1 MRTSNL
7 HFLIITL
14 ACILFACKDNNDI
27 ELDANDAFV
36 GSQRLITLSSEM
48 DKFSG
53 TDFECVIKA
62 EDGTIF
68 RRRGNHMRSG
78 NTSLL
83 TLDTGL
89 RTGTYRLLAL
99 EVPTIENGTDTVWT
113 DYGLGCRVRISAENH
128 SATVLDTFNSEFELV
143 GDGSETDPFII
154 SSAEHLW
161 RLRDFT
167 NSDENNTKLTGKT
180 HFRQECDLRMRD
192 ICTSSDRKFGWLPIG
207 SIPENPFRGIY
218 DGNGYKITGLWIH
231 RPNSPGIGLFGF
243 IDQAKISN
251 LTVQNPD
258 IEGNYAVGALVGG
271 TSAPGDKRGSSAL
284 HGCTVEGGSVSAPTG
299 SVAVGGLIGVVD
311 RKGFLSVDSCY
322 NNNTRVSGDYAVGGL
337 VGAGTLYSTIN
348 ALACNNHG
356 RITARYSGAGGIV
369 GSVDSLFVSGCRNMS
384 AITGGT
390 AAMSGTTDNG
400 GIGAG
405 GIAGGTGV
413 AFIYSSFNE
422 GKIEGAIGVGGIIGY
437 ATGELTISNSSIMA
451 FVAGEDAIGGAV
463 GLFKDG
469 SLTISKFY
477 NAKVDKNKRGDES
490 RSYMPFSV
498 TASANNAGGLV
509 GRVDGS
515 TTNISIS
522 DVTMVRSVQAE
533 DGNLKAVS
541 VVGENAGGLI
551 GGLFNFKSCQFR
563 NVSLNF
569 PVYGGD
575 STGGLAGY
583 TSMGGDMSIENCRF
597 FSVASGNNSV
607 GGLFG
612 TIRGHSHSIVVEGS
626 DDGTSVKQDANSL
639 VKISGKLNVGGF
651 AGHIDDTKLAGKRI
665 YINAPVSATDTNAGC
680 AIGNV
685 TNATVNLSLFNI
697 SKYAKATGPQNIGGM
712 VGSADNSTL
721 TGSLNIGTLSNYTSI
736 PKAST
741 FTPTFSGFAG
751 TSGITKNV
759 GGIVGYIKNS
769 FVTNLCF
776 AGTVEGCNNVGGI
789 IGLADNIDKG
799 YVRGCVNNSP
809 KIDNKISDSTG
820 GIIGRL
826 NQFDCATCENLINYG
841 EISGANYTGGI
852 IGDIHEEGKA
862 KNFYLKNAVNVGKVT
877 GTGQVGGCVGH
888 YWASGILNLGIETIH
903 YILYC
908 ANYGEVNGSNGGNVG
923 GIIGYFNARKAVVS
937 HSANHGKVYG
947 SGSDVKVGGIAGR
960 MGSNDE
966 AGTALP
972 NNMELSYSCNFG
984 EVGSNTGNANV
995 GGLLGWQEQGSP
1007 DDETHY
1013 MLHNCYNM
1021 GIVPTNQDSDNG
1033 GVLGCIDHL
1042 GEVQNCY
1049 NAKKVSHGNG
1059 IIGTHKGGSIFYHHN
1074 LYVLEDSGK
1083 YWCADKF
1090 KESDKSK
1097 ESTYKGF
1104 DFKSVWAVS
1113 TSTNNGFPYL
1123 RDCPYQFKKL
1133 E

>member
-27 ELDANDAFV
+27 EPDANDAFV

-143 GDGSETDPFII
+143 GDGSETNPFII

-390 AAMSGTTDNG
+390 AVMSGTTDNG

-422 GKIEGAIGVGGIIGY
+422 GKIEGAIGVGGIIGSTRIGK
-437 ATGELTISNSSIMA
+437 AGGNLGGELLYNNVLA
-451 FVAGEDAIGGAV
+451 KDCGNVA
-463 GLFKDG
+463 
-469 SLTISKFY
+469 
-477 NAKVDKNKRGDES
+477 
-490 RSYMPFSV
+490 
-498 TASANNAGGLV
+498 
-509 GRVDGS
+509 
-515 TTNISIS
+515 
-522 DVTMVRSVQAE
+522 
-533 DGNLKAVS
+533 AVS
-541 VVGENAGGLI
+541 G
-551 GGLFNFKSCQFR
+551 R
-563 NVSLNF
+563 
-569 PVYGGD
+569 
-575 STGGLAGY
+575 
-583 TSMGGDMSIENCRF
+583 TS
-597 FSVASGNNSV
+597 
-607 GGLFG
+607 
-612 TIRGHSHSIVVEGS
+612 
-626 DDGTSVKQDANSL
+626 
-639 VKISGKLNVGGF
+639 
-651 AGHIDDTKLAGKRI
+651 
-665 YINAPVSATDTNAGC
+665 
-680 AIGNV
+680 
-685 TNATVNLSLFNI
+685 
-697 SKYAKATGPQNIGGM
+697 
-712 VGSADNSTL
+712 
-721 TGSLNIGTLSNYTSI
+721 
-736 PKAST
+736 
-741 FTPTFSGFAG
+741 
-751 TSGITKNV
+751 V
-759 GGIVGYIKNS
+759 GGIVGKTS
-769 FVTNLCF
+769 FGALFGCQNFGTLNVTS
-776 AGTVEGCNNVGGI
+776 TYTGGI
-789 IGLADNIDKG
+789 AGWVGNYTVANYCFNGGTINDSGN
-799 YVRGCVNNSP
+799 R
-809 KIDNKISDSTG
+809 STG
-820 GIIGRL
+820 GIIGEAGDAREWTGMDIAGCVVGAAEIVMGIAGPAISVIGKTL
-826 NQFDCATCENLINYG
+826 TDGVMKGSKAFEEFLHVLHIGEATIDWSLIAYDQIVYG
-841 EISGANYTGGI
+841 IGIYGIITEKELDEIQTDLKATAGGISSEVKSRIQAIQAGYTVDTASLPPGIDGSTISSYINNHNTVMKFFEASDNNNSTVYYNMNRTREDRVEHIESQREVTEIITKSIAGACIAVGTVAAVVSAFATGGSTLAIAAGI
-852 IGDIHEEGKA
+852 IGPVATVIGGANAIFECA
-862 KNFYLKNAVNVGKVT
+862 TNFTVNAIVVKQCTNVGT
-877 GTGQVGGCVGH
+877 
-888 YWASGILNLGIETIH
+888 
-903 YILYC
+903 
-908 ANYGEVNGSNGGNVG
+908 VNAPSADYPA
-923 GIIGYFNARKAVVS
+923 GIIGYMQQYCMATDCLNAGKFGPTNKK
-937 HSANHGKVYG
+937 HS
-947 SGSDVKVGGIAGR
+947 GGITSYASAESVVERNVSIGTNWHSPIVASSKSSFSHDDNIYYI
-960 MGSNDE
+960 GSSFDIYGGYETGATLDDLHNK
-966 AGTALP
+966 AFFKVL
-972 NNMELSYSCNFG
+972 L
-984 EVGSNTGNANV
+984 NTDGAMP
-995 GGLLGWQEQGSP
+995 LWQVADKQGSFP
-1007 DDETHY
+1007 IPYHSEMETP
-1013 MLHNCYNM
+1013 MN
-1021 GIVPTNQDSDNG
+1021 
-1033 GVLGCIDHL
+1033 
-1042 GEVQNCY
+1042 
-1049 NAKKVSHGNG
+1049 
-1059 IIGTHKGGSIFYHHN
+1059 
-1074 LYVLEDSGK
+1074 
-1083 YWCADKF
+1083 
-1090 KESDKSK
+1090 
-1097 ESTYKGF
+1097 
-1104 DFKSVWAVS
+1104 
-1113 TSTNNGFPYL
+1113 
-1123 RDCPYQFKKL
+1123 
-1133 E
+1133 

>member
-27 ELDANDAFV
+27 EPDANDAFV

-68 RRRGNHMRSG
+68 RRRGNHIRSG

-390 AAMSGTTDNG
+390 AVGGICGEAQFGGYEVVNTGAVSATDNQSTLG
-400 GIGAG
+400 GIVGNTSIAVIYNVVNQGTVTAAKAESAGGIVGKTSFGALFGCQNFGTLNVTSTYTG
-405 GIAGGTGV
+405 GIAGWVGNYTVANYCFNGGT
-413 AFIYSSFNE
+413 IN
-422 GKIEGAIGVGGIIGY
+422 
-437 ATGELTISNSSIMA
+437 
-451 FVAGEDAIGGAV
+451 D
-463 GLFKDG
+463 
-469 SLTISKFY
+469 
-477 NAKVDKNKRGDES
+477 
-490 RSYMPFSV
+490 
-498 TASANNAGGLV
+498 
-509 GRVDGS
+509 
-515 TTNISIS
+515 
-522 DVTMVRSVQAE
+522 
-533 DGNLKAVS
+533 
-541 VVGENAGGLI
+541 
-551 GGLFNFKSCQFR
+551 
-563 NVSLNF
+563 
-569 PVYGGD
+569 
-575 STGGLAGY
+575 
-583 TSMGGDMSIENCRF
+583 
-597 FSVASGNNSV
+597 SGN
-607 GGLFG
+607 
-612 TIRGHSHSIVVEGS
+612 R
-626 DDGTSVKQDANSL
+626 
-639 VKISGKLNVGGF
+639 
-651 AGHIDDTKLAGKRI
+651 
-665 YINAPVSATDTNAGC
+665 
-680 AIGNV
+680 
-685 TNATVNLSLFNI
+685 
-697 SKYAKATGPQNIGGM
+697 
-712 VGSADNSTL
+712 
-721 TGSLNIGTLSNYTSI
+721 
-736 PKAST
+736 
-741 FTPTFSGFAG
+741 
-751 TSGITKNV
+751 
-759 GGIVGYIKNS
+759 
-769 FVTNLCF
+769 
-776 AGTVEGCNNVGGI
+776 
-789 IGLADNIDKG
+789 
-799 YVRGCVNNSP
+799 
-809 KIDNKISDSTG
+809 STG
-820 GIIGRL
+820 GIIGEAGDAREWTGMDIAGCVVGAAEIVMGIAGPAISVIGKTL
-826 NQFDCATCENLINYG
+826 TDGVMKGSKAFEEFLHVLHIGEATIDWSLIAYDQIVYGIGIYDIITEKELDEMQTNLEATAGGISSEVKSRIQAIQAGYTVDTASLPPGIDGSTISSYINNHNTVMKFFEASDVNNSTVYYNMNRTREDRVKHIESQREVT
-841 EISGANYTGGI
+841 EIITKSIAGACIAVGTVAAVVSAFATGGSTLAIAAGI
-852 IGDIHEEGKA
+852 IGPVATVIGGANAIFECA
-862 KNFYLKNAVNVGKVT
+862 TNFTVNAIVVKQCTNVGT
-877 GTGQVGGCVGH
+877 
-888 YWASGILNLGIETIH
+888 
-903 YILYC
+903 
-908 ANYGEVNGSNGGNVG
+908 VNAPSADYPA
-923 GIIGYFNARKAVVS
+923 GIIGYMQQYCMATDCLNAGKFGPTNKK
-937 HSANHGKVYG
+937 HS
-947 SGSDVKVGGIAGR
+947 GGITSYASAESVVERNVSIGTNWHSPIVASSKSSFSHDDNIYYI
-960 MGSNDE
+960 GSSFDIYGGYETGATLDDLHNK
-966 AGTALP
+966 AFFKVL
-972 NNMELSYSCNFG
+972 L
-984 EVGSNTGNANV
+984 NTDGAMP
-995 GGLLGWQEQGSP
+995 LWQVADKQGSFP
-1007 DDETHY
+1007 IPYHSEMETP
-1013 MLHNCYNM
+1013 MN
-1021 GIVPTNQDSDNG
+1021 
-1033 GVLGCIDHL
+1033 
-1042 GEVQNCY
+1042 
-1049 NAKKVSHGNG
+1049 
-1059 IIGTHKGGSIFYHHN
+1059 
-1074 LYVLEDSGK
+1074 
-1083 YWCADKF
+1083 
-1090 KESDKSK
+1090 
-1097 ESTYKGF
+1097 
-1104 DFKSVWAVS
+1104 
-1113 TSTNNGFPYL
+1113 
-1123 RDCPYQFKKL
+1123 
-1133 E
+1133 

>member
-27 ELDANDAFV
+27 EPDANDAFV

-143 GDGSETDPFII
+143 GDGSETNPFII

-390 AAMSGTTDNG
+390 AVMSGTTDNG
-400 GIGAG
+400 GIGA
-405 GIAGGTGV
+405 
-413 AFIYSSFNE
+413 
-422 GKIEGAIGVGGIIGY
+422 
-437 ATGELTISNSSIMA
+437 
-451 FVAGEDAIGGAV
+451 
-463 GLFKDG
+463 
-469 SLTISKFY
+469 
-477 NAKVDKNKRGDES
+477 
-490 RSYMPFSV
+490 
-498 TASANNAGGLV
+498 
-509 GRVDGS
+509 
-515 TTNISIS
+515 
-522 DVTMVRSVQAE
+522 
-533 DGNLKAVS
+533 
-541 VVGENAGGLI
+541 
-551 GGLFNFKSCQFR
+551 
-563 NVSLNF
+563 
-569 PVYGGD
+569 
-575 STGGLAGY
+575 
-583 TSMGGDMSIENCRF
+583 
-597 FSVASGNNSV
+597 
-607 GGLFG
+607 
-612 TIRGHSHSIVVEGS
+612 
-626 DDGTSVKQDANSL
+626 
-639 VKISGKLNVGGF
+639 
-651 AGHIDDTKLAGKRI
+651 
-665 YINAPVSATDTNAGC
+665 
-680 AIGNV
+680 
-685 TNATVNLSLFNI
+685 
-697 SKYAKATGPQNIGGM
+697 
-712 VGSADNSTL
+712 
-721 TGSLNIGTLSNYTSI
+721 
-736 PKAST
+736 
-741 FTPTFSGFAG
+741 
-751 TSGITKNV
+751 
-759 GGIVGYIKNS
+759 
-769 FVTNLCF
+769 
-776 AGTVEGCNNVGGI
+776 
-789 IGLADNIDKG
+789 
-799 YVRGCVNNSP
+799 
-809 KIDNKISDSTG
+809 
-820 GIIGRL
+820 
-826 NQFDCATCENLINYG
+826 
-841 EISGANYTGGI
+841 
-852 IGDIHEEGKA
+852 
-862 KNFYLKNAVNVGKVT
+862 
-877 GTGQVGGCVGH
+877 
-888 YWASGILNLGIETIH
+888 
-903 YILYC
+903 
-908 ANYGEVNGSNGGNVG
+908 
-923 GIIGYFNARKAVVS
+923 
-937 HSANHGKVYG
+937 
-947 SGSDVKVGGIAGR
+947 GGIAGR